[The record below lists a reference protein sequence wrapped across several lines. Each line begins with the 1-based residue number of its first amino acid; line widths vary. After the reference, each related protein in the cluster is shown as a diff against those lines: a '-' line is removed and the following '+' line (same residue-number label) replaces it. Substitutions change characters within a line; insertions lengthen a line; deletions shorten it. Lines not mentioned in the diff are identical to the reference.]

1 MKRRSRSMQAAAVLT
16 TLAAGTAVAADFPKE
31 GKFDY
36 TACWSGVS
44 NLVSFSKTHTAFSF
58 ELTGVG
64 RSNPPGGL
72 FDKHTFRCVG
82 TNASMG
88 GKNSGISVCESVDAD
103 GDKRL
108 TYFSFAPDG
117 TLVREHI
124 AGTGK
129 YDGIVINAKVTNLG
143 PFPTIKAGTFQN
155 CNHQVGTYKMK

>member
-1 MKRRSRSMQAAAVLT
+1 MQGGTSFLLAAAFVAAAAV
-16 TLAAGTAVAADFPKE
+16 GSVVAADLPKE

-44 NLVSFSKTHTAFSF
+44 NVVSYSKTHNAFSY
-58 ELTGVG
+58 EMTGVS
-64 RSNPPGGL
+64 RSNPPGGM

-82 TNASMG
+82 LNVSLG
-88 GKNSGISVCESVDAD
+88 GKNSGSSVCESIDTD

-117 TLVREHI
+117 TVVREHV

-129 YDGIVINAKVTNLG
+129 YDGMVITAKVVPLG
-143 PFPTIKAGTFQN
+143 PFPAIKAGTFQN
-155 CNHQVGTYKMK
+155 CNQQSGTYKMK

>member
-1 MKRRSRSMQAAAVLT
+1 MKRRAKPMQAAAILA
-16 TLAAGTAVAADFPKE
+16 TLVAGTAVAADYPKE

-44 NLVSFSKTHTAFSF
+44 NVVSFSKTHMAFSY
-58 ELTGVG
+58 EMTGVV
-64 RSNPPGGL
+64 RSNPPGSL
-72 FDKHTFRCVG
+72 FDKNTFRCVG
-82 TNASMG
+82 TNANMG

-108 TYFSFAPDG
+108 SYFAFAADG
-117 TLVREHI
+117 TAVREHI

-129 YDGIVINAKVTNLG
+129 YDGMVMNAKVTNLG

-155 CNHQVGTYKMK
+155 CNHQVGTYKLK

>member
-1 MKRRSRSMQAAAVLT
+1 MKRRSRSMQAAAILA
-16 TLAAGTAVAADFPKE
+16 TLVAGTAVAADYPKE

-44 NLVSFSKTHTAFSF
+44 NVVSFSKTHTALSF

-82 TNASMG
+82 TNSSLG
-88 GKNSGISVCESVDAD
+88 GKNSGISVCEAVDAD

-108 TYFSFAPDG
+108 TYFSVAADG
-117 TLVREHI
+117 TFVREHI

-155 CNHQVGTYKMK
+155 CNNQVGTYKMK

>member
-1 MKRRSRSMQAAAVLT
+1 MQRRTEVTQAAVL
-16 TLAAGTAVAADFPKE
+16 AAMMAVGSAVAADIPKE

-44 NLVSFSKTHTAFSF
+44 NLVSFSKTHTALSF
-58 ELTGVG
+58 ELTGVA

-88 GKNSGISVCESVDAD
+88 GRNSGISVCESVDAD

-155 CNHQVGTYKMK
+155 CNQQVGTYKMK